1 MSYTDYRATKEMDN
15 MENISPASALIGDP
29 SKYGRVAEDGTVY
42 VITGE
47 GEKAVG
53 SYPGKTAEE
62 ALAYFVRKFEALA
75 SEVALLAA
83 RIKSGAMVPSDAHA
97 AVEKL
102 RSQVKNLNGV
112 GNLAALH
119 LSVEQ
124 IPALIDEHK
133 AMYEARK
140 AAEAAAK
147 AVKRAEALAAKE
159 KIVAE
164 AEMHALSENWKLTSE
179 RLKSLLDEWKKAPR
193 LDKKSD
199 SELWKRFSA
208 SRNKFDK
215 RRRQHFAGLLA
226 QQSQVKSAKDA
237 IVTQAEALA
246 NSTDWVNTA
255 RKYKSLMDQWK
266 ASGRGK
272 KSDDAK
278 LWSRFKTAQDTF
290 FAAKNA
296 DLEKRQGSMAENLVK
311 REALIVEF
319 EALLPISNLEE
330 TKKKFRDLD
339 NQWRKLGPVDR
350 VKRAGLDKRFA
361 VVAQALEEAK
371 QEHFR
376 KTDPAAKARANDVV
390 SQLAEAV
397 ANYERQAEKAEAA
410 GNSKKAQEMREAA
423 AARKLWLEEAQKG
436 LSSFTS

>member
-1 MSYTDYRATKEMDN
+1 MD
-15 MENISPASALIGDP
+15 NISPASALIGDP
-29 SKYGRVAEDGTVY
+29 AKYGRVADDGTVF
-42 VITGE
+42 VITGD
-47 GEKAVG
+47 GEKPVG

-62 ALAYFVRKFEALA
+62 ALAYFVRKFEAVA

-102 RSQVKNLNGV
+102 RHQAKNLNGV

-124 IPALIDEHK
+124 IPALIEEHK
-133 AMYEARK
+133 SIYEARK

-147 AVKRAEALAAKE
+147 AVKKAEAIAAKE

-179 RLKSLLDEWKKAPR
+179 RLKELLEEWKKAPR

-199 SELWKRFSA
+199 SELWKRFSS

-215 RRRQHFAGLLA
+215 RRRQHFATLIA
-226 QQSQVKSAKDA
+226 QQTQVKNAKEQ
-237 IVTQAEALA
+237 IVATAESLA
-246 NSTDWVNTA
+246 HSTDWLTTA

-278 LWSRFKTAQDTF
+278 LWARFKAAQDTF

-296 DLEKRQGSMAENLVK
+296 DMEKRQGSMTENLAK
-311 REALIVEF
+311 REALIIEC
-319 EALLPISNLEE
+319 EALLPISNLDDA
-330 TKKKFRDLD
+330 KKKFRDLD
-339 NQWRKLGPVDR
+339 TQWRKIGLTDR
-350 VKRAGLDKRFA
+350 VKRAPLDKRFA
-361 VVAQALEEAK
+361 AVAQAIEEAK
-371 QEHFR
+371 KEHLR
-376 KTDPAAKARANDVV
+376 KTDPTAKARANDVV
-390 SQLAEAV
+390 SQLAAAV
-397 ANYERQAEKAEAA
+397 ENYEKQAQKAEAA
-410 GNSKKAQEMREAA
+410 GNLKKAEELREAA
-423 AARKLWLEEAQKG
+423 AARRLWLAEAEKG
-436 LSSFTS
+436 LTEFSH